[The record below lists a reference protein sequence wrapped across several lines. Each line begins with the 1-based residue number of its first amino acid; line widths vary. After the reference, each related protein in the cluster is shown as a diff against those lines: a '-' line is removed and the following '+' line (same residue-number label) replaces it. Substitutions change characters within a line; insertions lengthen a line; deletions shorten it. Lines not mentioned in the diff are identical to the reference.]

1 MASTIRVLDESLIG
15 KIAAGE
21 VVERPASVVKELVE
35 NSIDAGATK
44 IRVEI
49 KAGGK
54 QSIIVI
60 DDGSGMNREDIAL
73 CVHRHATS
81 KMASA
86 ADLFCIQTLGFRGEA
101 LASIGAVAHLAIES
115 RAQQDEAG
123 TRLVVEGGIEREIH
137 SMGRARGTT
146 IVVKN
151 LFFNTPARRKFLR
164 SVDAEARHVAQT
176 IIHLAAGYPALG
188 FELEHQD
195 RQVLNYAPESRRERA
210 AKLLGMRPPY
220 GGRTAPAAELLDL
233 AHEEEGL
240 KIEGV
245 LAGPEHCGRSKGK
258 QYLIVQGRPISSR
271 LMASAVQ
278 RCFEGLLPE
287 GHHPVFMLWI
297 DMDPKKIDVNVHPT
311 KREIRL
317 ANEGQVIAAIEN
329 SVRQTLRLPDVQSF
343 VYAAAPMRPPSQTAL
358 SSDAGGEP
366 VDSDRM
372 VGEKDVSGRVGEP
385 ASPVLQR
392 LPTTT
397 GEPGVAETHDA
408 DDQLALTFVA
418 PVSAKVA
425 VAEDAAMWQVHNQ
438 YILVEVA
445 DGLLFVDQQAAHERI
460 NYDLAMAQIDGVTGE
475 SQQLLF
481 PIQLEMGAADFEVF
495 NQVRDD
501 IAKLGFV
508 VRDFGTRTVLVEAVP
523 AELDRF
529 GEGDTF
535 YQLLNDVRDGQHS
548 GRSWRE
554 ALVLAYARKASIKK
568 GRKLN
573 AEEMAHLI
581 NELLKADS
589 PHISPADKPIMARMK
604 LSDMERLLRRF

>member
-21 VVERPASVVKELVE
+21 VVERPAAVVKELVE
-35 NSIDAGATK
+35 NSIDAGAAK

-54 QSIIVI
+54 QSIVVI

-73 CVHRHATS
+73 CVRRHATS
-81 KMASA
+81 KMASV

-123 TRLVVEGGIEREIH
+123 TRLVVEGGIEREMH
-137 SMGRARGTT
+137 SIGRARGTT
-146 IVVKN
+146 IVVKS

-188 FELEHQD
+188 FELERED
-195 RQVLNYAPESRRERA
+195 RQVLNYAPASRRERA
-210 AKLLGMRPPY
+210 AELLGI
-220 GGRTAPAAELLDL
+220 PAAELLDL

-240 KIEGV
+240 KIAGV

-271 LMASAVQ
+271 LMGTAVQ

-287 GHHPVFMLWI
+287 GRHPVFMLWI
-297 DMDPKKIDVNVHPT
+297 DMDPRKIDVNVHPT

-317 ANEGQVIAAIEN
+317 ADEGQVIAALEN
-329 SVRQTLRLPDVQSF
+329 SVRQKLRLPDTQSF
-343 VYAAAPMRPPSQTAL
+343 VYDSSAA
-358 SSDAGGEP
+358 GVEP
-366 VDSDRM
+366 VS
-372 VGEKDVSGRVGEP
+372 VRVGEP

-392 LPTTT
+392 LPVP
-397 GEPGVAETHDA
+397 EAPGSAVHA
-408 DDQLALTFVA
+408 DDQLTMALVA
-418 PVSAKVA
+418 PSAAKIA
-425 VAEDAAMWQVHNQ
+425 LAEDAAMWQVHNQ

-445 DGLLFVDQQAAHERI
+445 DGLLFVDQQAAHQRI
-460 NYDLAMAQIDGVTGE
+460 NYDRAMAQMDGVAGE

-508 VRDFGTRTVLVEAVP
+508 VRDFGARTVLVEAVP

-529 GEGDTF
+529 GEGDVF

-554 ALVLAYARKASIKK
+554 ALVLAYVRKASIKK
-568 GRKLN
+568 GQKLN
-573 AEEMAHLI
+573 PEEMAHLI
-581 NELLKADS
+581 NELLKVDS
-589 PHISPADKPIMARMK
+589 PHISPTDKPIMARMK
-604 LSDMERLLRRF
+604 LSDMERLLRKL

>member
-54 QSIIVI
+54 QSIVVT

-73 CVHRHATS
+73 CVRRHATS
-81 KMASA
+81 KMASV
-86 ADLFCIQTLGFRGEA
+86 ADLFHIQTLGFRGEA

-115 RAQQDEAG
+115 RAKEDEGG
-123 TRLVVEGGIEREIH
+123 TRLVVEGGTEREMH
-137 SMGRARGTT
+137 SMGRAHGTT
-146 IVVKN
+146 ITAKN

-164 SVDAEARHVAQT
+164 SVDVEARHVAQT

-188 FELEHQD
+188 FELAHQD
-195 RQVLNYAPESRRERA
+195 RQVLNYAPASRRERA
-210 AKLLGMRPPY
+210 AELLGI
-220 GGRTAPAAELLDL
+220 PAAELLDL
-233 AHEEEGL
+233 SHEEESL

-258 QYLIVQGRPISSR
+258 QYLIVQGRPIYSR
-271 LMASAVQ
+271 LMATAVQ

-297 DMDPKKIDVNVHPT
+297 DMDPQKIDVNVHPT

-329 SVRQTLRLPDVQSF
+329 SVRQSLRLPDVQSF
-343 VYAAAPMRPPSQTAL
+343 VYASPRFSETSSAAGVA
-358 SSDAGGEP
+358 P
-366 VDSDRM
+366 VP
-372 VGEKDVSGRVGEP
+372 VRVGEP
-385 ASPVLQR
+385 ASPVLHS
-392 LPTTT
+392 LPM
-397 GEPGVAETHDA
+397 PGSTTHDA
-408 DDQLALTFVA
+408 DDQLAMTFVA
-418 PVSAKVA
+418 PAAAKDA
-425 VAEDAAMWQVHNQ
+425 IAEDAAMWQVHNQ

-445 DGLLFVDQQAAHERI
+445 DGLLFVNQQAAHERI
-460 NYDLAMAQIDGVTGE
+460 NYDRAMAQIDGVAGE

-481 PIQLEMGAADFEVF
+481 PIQLEMGAEDFEVF

-501 IAKLGFV
+501 IAKLGFGI
-508 VRDFGTRTVLVEAVP
+508 RDFGERTVLVEAVP

-529 GEGDTF
+529 GEGEVF

-568 GRKLN
+568 GQQLN
-573 AEEMAHLI
+573 AEEMAHLLS
-581 NELLKADS
+581 ELLKTDS
-589 PHISPADKPIMARMK
+589 PHISPTDKPIMARMK
-604 LSDMERLLRRF
+604 LGDMERLLRKF

>member
-35 NSIDAGATK
+35 NSIDAGAAK

-54 QSIIVI
+54 QSIVVT
-60 DDGSGMNREDIAL
+60 DDGSGMNREDLAL
-73 CVHRHATS
+73 CVRRHATS
-81 KMASA
+81 KMASV

-115 RAQQDEAG
+115 RAKEDEAG
-123 TRLVVEGGIEREIH
+123 TRLVVEGGIEREMH
-137 SMGRARGTT
+137 SIGRARGTT

-164 SVDAEARHVAQT
+164 SVDAEARHVAQI
-176 IIHLAAGYPALG
+176 IIHLAAGYPTLG

-195 RQVLNYAPESRRERA
+195 RQVLNYAPASRRERA
-210 AKLLGMRPPY
+210 AELLGVPV
-220 GGRTAPAAELLDL
+220 AKLLDL

-271 LMASAVQ
+271 LMASVIQ

-287 GHHPVFMLWI
+287 GRHPVFMLWI

-329 SVRQTLRLPDVQSF
+329 SVRQSLRLPDVQSF
-343 VYAAAPMRPPSQTAL
+343 VYAARPDSTPHFSGDSSTA
-358 SSDAGGEP
+358 DGEP
-366 VDSDRM
+366 IPV
-372 VGEKDVSGRVGEP
+372 RVGEE

-392 LPTTT
+392 MPTS
-397 GEPGVAETHDA
+397 GEPGVAAIRDA

-418 PVSAKVA
+418 PAAAKLA

-460 NYDLAMAQIDGVTGE
+460 NYDRAMEQIDGVAGE

-481 PIQLEMGAADFEVF
+481 PIQLEMGAADFEIF

-529 GEGDTF
+529 GDGDVF

-568 GRKLN
+568 GQKLN
-573 AEEMAHLI
+573 SEEMIHLI

-589 PHISPADKPIMARMK
+589 PHISPTDKPIMARMK

>member
-1 MASTIRVLDESLIG
+1 MASTIRVLDKSLIG

-115 RAQQDEAG
+115 RAKGDEAG
-123 TRLVVEGGIEREIH
+123 TRLVVEGGIEREMH
-137 SMGRARGTT
+137 SMGRAHGTT

-195 RQVLNYAPESRRERA
+195 RQVLNYAPASRRGRA
-210 AKLLGMRPPY
+210 TELLGM
-220 GGRTAPAAELLDL
+220 RTAPAAELLDL
-233 AHEEEGL
+233 VHEEEGL

-258 QYLIVQGRPISSR
+258 QYLIVQGRPIYSR
-271 LMASAVQ
+271 LMATAVQ

-329 SVRQTLRLPDVQSF
+329 SVRQSLRLPDVQSF
-343 VYAAAPMRPPSQTAL
+343 VYAAGVDPVG
-358 SSDAGGEP
+358 SDH
-366 VDSDRM
+366 S

-392 LPTTT
+392 LSTS
-397 GEPGVAETHDA
+397 GEPEVAATHDA
-408 DDQLALTFVA
+408 DSKLALTFVA
-418 PVSAKVA
+418 PAAAKDA
-425 VAEDAAMWQVHNQ
+425 IAEDAAMWQVHNQ

-460 NYDLAMAQIDGVTGE
+460 NYDRAMAQMDGVAGE

-481 PIQLEMGAADFEVF
+481 PIQLEMGAEDFEVF

-501 IAKLGFV
+501 IAKLGFI
-508 VRDFGTRTVLVEAVP
+508 VRDFGVRTVLVEAVP
-523 AELDRF
+523 AELDGF
-529 GEGDTF
+529 GEGDVF
-535 YQLLNDVRDGQHS
+535 YQLLNDVRDSQLS

-554 ALVLAYARKASIKK
+554 AVVLAYARKASIKK
-568 GRKLN
+568 GQKLST
-573 AEEMAHLI
+573 EEMAHLI
-581 NELLKADS
+581 GELLKADS
-589 PHISPADKPIMARMK
+589 PHISPTDKPIMARMK
-604 LSDMERLLRRF
+604 LSDMERLLRKF

>member
-21 VVERPASVVKELVE
+21 VVERPAAVVKELVE
-35 NSIDAGATK
+35 NSIDAGAAK

-54 QSIIVI
+54 QSIVVI

-73 CVHRHATS
+73 CVRRHATS
-81 KMASA
+81 KMTSV

-123 TRLVVEGGIEREIH
+123 TRLVVEGGIEREMH
-137 SMGRARGTT
+137 SIGRARGTT

-188 FELEHQD
+188 FELERED
-195 RQVLNYAPESRRERA
+195 RQVLNYAPASRRERA
-210 AKLLGMRPPY
+210 AELLGI
-220 GGRTAPAAELLDL
+220 PAAELLDL

-240 KIEGV
+240 KIAGV
-245 LAGPEHCGRSKGK
+245 LAAPERCGRSKGK

-271 LMASAVQ
+271 LMGTAVQ

-287 GHHPVFMLWI
+287 GRHPVFMLWI
-297 DMDPKKIDVNVHPT
+297 DMDPRKIDVNVHPT

-317 ANEGQVIAAIEN
+317 ADEGQVIAALEN
-329 SVRQTLRLPDVQSF
+329 SVRQKLRLPDTQSF
-343 VYAAAPMRPPSQTAL
+343 VYDSSAA
-358 SSDAGGEP
+358 GVEP
-366 VDSDRM
+366 VS
-372 VGEKDVSGRVGEP
+372 VRVGEP

-392 LPTTT
+392 LPVP
-397 GEPGVAETHDA
+397 EAPGSAVHA
-408 DDQLALTFVA
+408 DDQLTMALVA
-418 PVSAKVA
+418 PSAAKIA
-425 VAEDAAMWQVHNQ
+425 LAEDAAMWQVHNQ

-445 DGLLFVDQQAAHERI
+445 DGLLFVDQQAAHQRI
-460 NYDLAMAQIDGVTGE
+460 NYDRAMAQMDGVAGE

-481 PIQLEMGAADFEVF
+481 PIQLEMGAADFEIF

-529 GEGDTF
+529 GEGDVF

-554 ALVLAYARKASIKK
+554 ALVLAYVRKASIKK
-568 GRKLN
+568 GQKLN
-573 AEEMAHLI
+573 PEEMAHLI
-581 NELLKADS
+581 NELLKVDS
-589 PHISPADKPIMARMK
+589 PHISPTDKPIMARMK
-604 LSDMERLLRRF
+604 LSDMERLLRKL

>member
-35 NSIDAGATK
+35 NSIDAGAAK

-54 QSIIVI
+54 QSIVVT

-73 CVHRHATS
+73 CVRRHATS
-81 KMASA
+81 KMASV

-115 RAQQDEAG
+115 RAKEDEAG
-123 TRLVVEGGIEREIH
+123 TRLVVEGGIEREMH
-137 SMGRARGTT
+137 SIGRARGTT

-164 SVDAEARHVAQT
+164 SVDAEARRVAQI
-176 IIHLAAGYPALG
+176 IIHLAAGYPTLG

-195 RQVLNYAPESRRERA
+195 RQVLNYAPASRRERA
-210 AKLLGMRPPY
+210 AELLGM
-220 GGRTAPAAELLDL
+220 APVAKLLDL

-278 RCFEGLLPE
+278 RCFEGLLPK
-287 GHHPVFMLWI
+287 GRHPVFMLWI
-297 DMDPKKIDVNVHPT
+297 DMDPKRIDVNVHPT

-329 SVRQTLRLPDVQSF
+329 SVRQSLRLPDVQSF
-343 VYAAAPMRPPSQTAL
+343 VYAAAPKLRPG
-358 SSDAGGEP
+358 SSTEGGEP
-366 VDSDRM
+366 IPV
-372 VGEKDVSGRVGEP
+372 RVGEP
-385 ASPVLQR
+385 ASSVLQR
-392 LPTTT
+392 MPTS
-397 GEPGVAETHDA
+397 GEPGVAATRDA

-418 PVSAKVA
+418 PAAAKVA
-425 VAEDAAMWQVHNQ
+425 ISEDAAMWQVHNQ
-438 YILVEVA
+438 YILVEIA
-445 DGLLFVDQQAAHERI
+445 NGLLFVDQQAAHERI
-460 NYDLAMAQIDGVTGE
+460 NYDRAMSQIDGVAGA

-481 PIQLEMGAADFEVF
+481 PIQLEMGAADFETF

-508 VRDFGTRTVLVEAVP
+508 VRDFGARTVLVEAVP

-529 GEGDTF
+529 GDGDVF

-568 GRKLN
+568 GQKLN
-573 AEEMAHLI
+573 SEEMIHLI

-589 PHISPADKPIMARMK
+589 PHISPTDKPIMARMK

>member
-44 IRVEI
+44 IRVET
-49 KAGGK
+49 KGGGK
-54 QSIIVI
+54 QSIVVT
-60 DDGSGMNREDIAL
+60 DDGSGMNREDITL

-81 KMASA
+81 KMASV

-101 LASIGAVAHLAIES
+101 LASIGAVSHLAIES
-115 RAQQDEAG
+115 RAKEDEVG
-123 TRLVVEGGIEREIH
+123 TRLVVEGGMEREMH
-137 SMGRARGTT
+137 SMGRAHGTT
-146 IVVKN
+146 VVVKN

-195 RQVLNYAPESRRERA
+195 RQVLNYAPASRRERA
-210 AKLLGMRPPY
+210 AELLGI
-220 GGRTAPAAELLDL
+220 RTAPTAELLDS

-258 QYLIVQGRPISSR
+258 QYLIVQGRPIYSR
-271 LMASAVQ
+271 LMATAVQ

-329 SVRQTLRLPDVQSF
+329 SVRQSLRLPDVQSF
-343 VYAAAPMRPPSQTAL
+343 VYTPRFSETSRA
-358 SSDAGGEP
+358 AGGEP
-366 VDSDRM
+366 V
-372 VGEKDVSGRVGEP
+372 GERDVSVRVGEP
-385 ASPVLQR
+385 AAPVLQR
-392 LPTTT
+392 LPTTS
-397 GEPGVAETHDA
+397 GEPGIAATHDA

-418 PVSAKVA
+418 PAAAKDA
-425 VAEDAAMWQVHNQ
+425 IAEDAAMWQVHNH

-460 NYDLAMAQIDGVTGE
+460 NYDRAMAQMDGLVGE

-481 PIQLEMGAADFEVF
+481 PIQLEMGAADFEIF
-495 NQVRDD
+495 NQVQDD

-508 VRDFGTRTVLVEAVP
+508 VRDFGARTVLVEAVP

-529 GEGDTF
+529 GEGEVF

-554 ALVLAYARKASIKK
+554 ALVLAYAHKASIKK
-568 GRKLN
+568 GQKLN
-573 AEEMAHLI
+573 LEEMVHLI

-589 PHISPADKPIMARMK
+589 PHISPTDKPIMARMK
-604 LSDMERLLRRF
+604 LSDMERLLRKF

>member
-35 NSIDAGATK
+35 NSIDAGASL

-54 QSIIVI
+54 QSIVVT
-60 DDGSGMNREDIAL
+60 DDGEGMNREDIAL
-73 CVHRHATS
+73 CVRRHTTS

-115 RAQQDEAG
+115 RTKEDEAG
-123 TRLVVEGGIEREIH
+123 TRFLVEGGIEREMH
-137 SMGRARGTT
+137 SMGRAHGTT

-195 RQVLNYAPESRRERA
+195 RQVLNYAPASRRERA
-210 AKLLGMRPPY
+210 AELLGL
-220 GGRTAPAAELLDL
+220 RTAPASELLDI

-271 LMASAVQ
+271 LMATAVQ

-317 ANEGQVIAAIEN
+317 ANEGQVIAAIET
-329 SVRQTLRLPDVQSF
+329 SVRQSLRLPDVQSF
-343 VYAAAPMRPPSQTAL
+343 VYASPRFSGPSRA
-358 SSDAGGEP
+358 AGGEP
-366 VDSDRM
+366 
-372 VGEKDVSGRVGEP
+372 VGEKDVSVRVGEK

-392 LPTTT
+392 LPTS
-397 GEPGVAETHDA
+397 GEPEVAATHDA
-408 DDQLALTFVA
+408 DSKLALTFVA
-418 PVSAKVA
+418 PAAAKDA
-425 VAEDAAMWQVHNQ
+425 IAEDAAMWQVHNQ
-438 YILVEVA
+438 YILVEVV

-460 NYDLAMAQIDGVTGE
+460 NYDRAMAQMAGMAGE

-481 PIQLEMGAADFEVF
+481 PIQLEMGAEDFEIF

-508 VRDFGTRTVLVEAVP
+508 VRDFGVRTVLVEAVP
-523 AELDRF
+523 AELDGF
-529 GEGDTF
+529 GEGEVF
-535 YQLLNDVRDGQHS
+535 YQLLNDVRDSQLS

-554 ALVLAYARKASIKK
+554 AVVLAYARKASIKK
-568 GRKLN
+568 GQKLN
-573 AEEMAHLI
+573 LEEMAHLI

-589 PHISPADKPIMARMK
+589 PHISPTDKPIMARMK
-604 LSDMERLLRRF
+604 LSDMERLLRKF

>member
-35 NSIDAGATK
+35 NSIDAGAVK

-54 QSIIVI
+54 QSIVVT

-73 CVHRHATS
+73 CVRRHATS
-81 KMASA
+81 KMASV

-115 RAQQDEAG
+115 RAKEDEAG
-123 TRLVVEGGIEREIH
+123 TRLVVEGGIEREMH
-137 SMGRARGTT
+137 SIGRARGTT

-164 SVDAEARHVAQT
+164 SVDAEARHVAQI
-176 IIHLAAGYPALG
+176 IIHLAAGYPTLG

-195 RQVLNYAPESRRERA
+195 RRVLNYAPASRRARA
-210 AKLLGMRPPY
+210 AELLGIPV
-220 GGRTAPAAELLDL
+220 AKLLDL

-271 LMASAVQ
+271 LMASAIQ

-287 GHHPVFMLWI
+287 GRHPVFMLWI

-329 SVRQTLRLPDVQSF
+329 SVRQSLRLPDVQSF
-343 VYAAAPMRPPSQTAL
+343 VYAARPDSTPRFSGD
-358 SSDAGGEP
+358 SSTAGGEP
-366 VDSDRM
+366 IPV
-372 VGEKDVSGRVGEP
+372 RVGEE
-385 ASPVLQR
+385 ASPVLPVLQR
-392 LPTTT
+392 MPTS
-397 GEPGVAETHDA
+397 GEPRVAATRDA

-418 PVSAKVA
+418 PAAAKLV

-460 NYDLAMAQIDGVTGE
+460 NYDRAMAQIDGVAGE

-481 PIQLEMGAADFEVF
+481 PIQLEMGAADFETF
-495 NQVRDD
+495 NQVRGD

-508 VRDFGTRTVLVEAVP
+508 VRDFGARTVLVEAVP

-529 GEGDTF
+529 GDGDVF
-535 YQLLNDVRDGQHS
+535 YQLLNDVCDGQNS

-568 GRKLN
+568 GQKLN
-573 AEEMAHLI
+573 SEEMIHLI

-589 PHISPADKPIMARMK
+589 PHISPTDKPIMARMK
-604 LSDMERLLRRF
+604 LSDMERLLRRL

>member
-1 MASTIRVLDESLIG
+1 MTSTIRVLDESLIG

-35 NSIDAGATK
+35 NSIDAGAAK

-54 QSIIVI
+54 QSIVVT

-73 CVHRHATS
+73 CARRHATS
-81 KMASA
+81 KMASV
-86 ADLFCIQTLGFRGEA
+86 ADLFHIQTLGFRGEA
-101 LASIGAVAHLAIES
+101 LASIGAVAYLAIES
-115 RAQQDEAG
+115 RAQQDEVG
-123 TRLVVEGGIEREIH
+123 TRLVVEGGIEREMH

-164 SVDAEARHVAQT
+164 PVDTEARHVAQT
-176 IIHLAAGYPALG
+176 IIHLAASYPALS

-195 RQVLNYAPESRRERA
+195 RKVLSYAPASRRERA
-210 AKLLGMRPPY
+210 AELLGIPV
-220 GGRTAPAAELLDL
+220 TELLDF

-245 LAGPEHCGRSKGK
+245 LAGSEHCGRSKGK
-258 QYLIVQGRPISSR
+258 QYLIVQGRPIYSR

-278 RCFEGLLPE
+278 RCFGGLLPE

-317 ANEGQVIAAIEN
+317 ANEGQVVAAIEN
-329 SVRQTLRLPDVQSF
+329 SVRQKLRLPDTQSF
-343 VYAAAPMRPPSQTAL
+343 VYDSSAASVAPV
-358 SSDAGGEP
+358 P
-366 VDSDRM
+366 V
-372 VGEKDVSGRVGEP
+372 RVGEP
-385 ASPVLQR
+385 TSPALHS
-392 LPTTT
+392 LPTPS
-397 GEPGVAETHDA
+397 EPEVTATHDA

-418 PVSAKVA
+418 SAEAKVA
-425 VAEDAAMWQVHNQ
+425 LAEDAAMWQVHNQ

-460 NYDLAMAQIDGVTGE
+460 NYDRAMAQMAGVAGASPHLGE
-475 SQQLLF
+475 TSQQLLF
-481 PIQLEMGAADFEVF
+481 PIQLEMGAADFAIF
-495 NQVRDD
+495 NQVRAD
-501 IAKLGFV
+501 IAKLGFA
-508 VRDFGTRTVLVEAVP
+508 VRDFGVRTVLVEAVP

-529 GEGDTF
+529 GEGDVF

-554 ALVLAYARKASIKK
+554 ALVLAYVRKASIKK
-568 GRKLN
+568 GQKLN
-573 AEEMAHLI
+573 AEEMEHLI
-581 NELLKADS
+581 NELLKVDS
-589 PHISPADKPIMARMK
+589 PHISPTDKPIMARMK
-604 LSDMERLLRRF
+604 LSDMERLLRKF

>member
-54 QSIIVI
+54 QSIVVT
-60 DDGSGMNREDIAL
+60 DDGSGMSREDIAL
-73 CVHRHATS
+73 CTRRHATS
-81 KMASA
+81 KMASV
-86 ADLFCIQTLGFRGEA
+86 ADLFRIQTLGFRGEA
-101 LASIGAVAHLAIES
+101 LASIGAVAHLVIES
-115 RAQQDEAG
+115 RAQEDEVG
-123 TRLVVEGGIEREIH
+123 TRLVVEGGIEREMH
-137 SMGRARGTT
+137 SIGRARGTT

-164 SVDAEARHVAQT
+164 SVDVEARHVAQT

-188 FELEHQD
+188 FELEHQE
-195 RQVLNYAPESRRERA
+195 RQVLNYASATRRERA
-210 AKLLGMRPPY
+210 AELLGLRPPY

-233 AHEEEGL
+233 AYEEEGL

-271 LMASAVQ
+271 LMATAVQ

-297 DMDPKKIDVNVHPT
+297 DMDPRKIDVNVHPT

-317 ANEGQVIAAIEN
+317 ANEGQVVAAIEN
-329 SVRQTLRLPDVQSF
+329 NVRQTLRLPDVQSF
-343 VYAAAPMRPPSQTAL
+343 VYASPRFSGIGSAA
-358 SSDAGGEP
+358 GVEP
-366 VDSDRM
+366 V
-372 VGEKDVSGRVGEP
+372 GERDVSVRVGEP
-385 ASPVLQR
+385 AAPVLQR
-392 LPTTT
+392 LPIS
-397 GEPGVAETHDA
+397 GEPQVATTHDA

-418 PVSAKVA
+418 PAEAKVA
-425 VAEDAAMWQVHNQ
+425 IAGDAAMWQVHNQ

-460 NYDLAMAQIDGVTGE
+460 NYDRAMAQMDGVNGE

-481 PIQLEMGAADFEVF
+481 PIQLEMGAADFAIF

-501 IAKLGFV
+501 IAKLGFG
-508 VRDFGTRTVLVEAVP
+508 VRDFGSRTVLVEAVP
-523 AELDRF
+523 TELDRF
-529 GEGDTF
+529 GEGEVF

-554 ALVLAYARKASIKK
+554 ALVLAYTRKASIGK
-568 GRKLN
+568 GQKLN

-581 NELLKADS
+581 SELLKVDS
-589 PHISPADKPIMARMK
+589 QHISPTDKPIMARMK
-604 LSDMERLLRRF
+604 LSDMERLLRKL

>member
-21 VVERPASVVKELVE
+21 VVERPAAVVKELVE
-35 NSIDAGATK
+35 NSIDAGAAK

-54 QSIIVI
+54 QSIVVI

-73 CVHRHATS
+73 CVRRHATS
-81 KMASA
+81 KMASV

-123 TRLVVEGGIEREIH
+123 TRLVVEGGIEREMH
-137 SMGRARGTT
+137 SIGRARGTT
-146 IVVKN
+146 IVVKS

-188 FELEHQD
+188 FELERED
-195 RQVLNYAPESRRERA
+195 RQVLNYAPASRRERA
-210 AKLLGMRPPY
+210 AELLGI
-220 GGRTAPAAELLDL
+220 PAAELLDL

-240 KIEGV
+240 KIAGV

-271 LMASAVQ
+271 LMGTAVQ

-287 GHHPVFMLWI
+287 GRHPVFMLWI
-297 DMDPKKIDVNVHPT
+297 DMDPRKIDVNVHPT

-317 ANEGQVIAAIEN
+317 ADEGQVIAALEN
-329 SVRQTLRLPDVQSF
+329 SVRQKLRLPDTQSF
-343 VYAAAPMRPPSQTAL
+343 VYDSSAA
-358 SSDAGGEP
+358 GVEP
-366 VDSDRM
+366 VS
-372 VGEKDVSGRVGEP
+372 VRVGEP

-392 LPTTT
+392 LPVP
-397 GEPGVAETHDA
+397 EAPGSAVHA
-408 DDQLALTFVA
+408 DDQLTMAMVA
-418 PVSAKVA
+418 PSAAKIALV
-425 VAEDAAMWQVHNQ
+425 EDAAMWQVHNQ

-445 DGLLFVDQQAAHERI
+445 DGLLFVDQQAAHQRI
-460 NYDLAMAQIDGVTGE
+460 NYDRAMAQMDGVAGE

-508 VRDFGTRTVLVEAVP
+508 VRDFGARTVLVEAVP

-529 GEGDTF
+529 GEGDVF

-554 ALVLAYARKASIKK
+554 ALVLAYVRKASIKK
-568 GRKLN
+568 GQKLN
-573 AEEMAHLI
+573 PEEMAHLI
-581 NELLKADS
+581 NELLKVDS
-589 PHISPADKPIMARMK
+589 PHISPTDKPIMARMK
-604 LSDMERLLRRF
+604 LSDMERLLRKL

>member
-35 NSIDAGATK
+35 NSIDAGAAK

-54 QSIIVI
+54 QSIVVT

-73 CVHRHATS
+73 CVRRHATS
-81 KMASA
+81 KMASV

-115 RAQQDEAG
+115 RAKEDEAG
-123 TRLVVEGGIEREIH
+123 TRLVVEGGIEREMH
-137 SMGRARGTT
+137 SIGRARGTT

-164 SVDAEARHVAQT
+164 SVDAEARHVTQI
-176 IIHLAAGYPALG
+176 IIHLAAGYPTLG

-195 RQVLNYAPESRRERA
+195 RQVLNYAPASRRERA
-210 AKLLGMRPPY
+210 AELLGIPV
-220 GGRTAPAAELLDL
+220 AKLLDL

-271 LMASAVQ
+271 LMASAIQ

-287 GHHPVFMLWI
+287 GRHPVFMLWI

-329 SVRQTLRLPDVQSF
+329 SVRQSLRLPDVQSF
-343 VYAAAPMRPPSQTAL
+343 VYAARPDSTPRFSGD
-358 SSDAGGEP
+358 SSTAGGEP
-366 VDSDRM
+366 IPVR
-372 VGEKDVSGRVGEP
+372 VGEK

-392 LPTTT
+392 MPTS
-397 GEPGVAETHDA
+397 GESGVAATGDA

-418 PVSAKVA
+418 PAAAKLA

-460 NYDLAMAQIDGVTGE
+460 NYDRAMAQIDGVAGE

-481 PIQLEMGAADFEVF
+481 PIQLEMGAADFETF

-508 VRDFGTRTVLVEAVP
+508 VRDFGARTVLVETVP

-529 GEGDTF
+529 GDGDVF
-535 YQLLNDVRDGQHS
+535 YQLLNDVRDGQNS

-568 GRKLN
+568 GQKLN
-573 AEEMAHLI
+573 SEEMIHLI

-589 PHISPADKPIMARMK
+589 PHISPTDKPIMARMK

>member
-54 QSIIVI
+54 QSIVVT
-60 DDGSGMNREDIAL
+60 DDGSGMNRDDIAL
-73 CVHRHATS
+73 CVRRHATS
-81 KMASA
+81 KMASV
-86 ADLFCIQTLGFRGEA
+86 ADLFHIQTLGFRGEA

-115 RAQQDEAG
+115 RTKEDEGG
-123 TRLVVEGGIEREIH
+123 TRLVVEGGIEREMH
-137 SMGRARGTT
+137 SMGRAHGTT

-164 SVDAEARHVAQT
+164 SVDVEARRVAQT

-188 FELEHQD
+188 FELAHQD
-195 RQVLNYAPESRRERA
+195 RQVLNYAPAARRERA
-210 AKLLGMRPPY
+210 AELLGI
-220 GGRTAPAAELLDL
+220 PAAELLDL
-233 AHEEEGL
+233 AHEEESL

-271 LMASAVQ
+271 LMVSAVQ

-297 DMDPKKIDVNVHPT
+297 DMDPQKIDVNVHPT

-317 ANEGQVIAAIEN
+317 ANEGQVIAAIET
-329 SVRQTLRLPDVQSF
+329 SVRQKLRLPDTQSF
-343 VYAAAPMRPPSQTAL
+343 VYDSSAAGVT
-358 SSDAGGEP
+358 P
-366 VDSDRM
+366 VP
-372 VGEKDVSGRVGEP
+372 VRVGEP
-385 ASPVLQR
+385 ASPVLHS
-392 LPTTT
+392 LPM
-397 GEPGVAETHDA
+397 PGSTTHDA
-408 DDQLALTFVA
+408 DDQLAMTFVA
-418 PVSAKVA
+418 PAAAKDA
-425 VAEDAAMWQVHNQ
+425 IAEDAAMWQVHNQ

-460 NYDLAMAQIDGVTGE
+460 NYDRAMAQIDGVAGE

-481 PIQLEMGAADFEVF
+481 PIQLEMGAEDFEVF
-495 NQVRDD
+495 NQVRAD
-501 IAKLGFV
+501 IAKLGFGI
-508 VRDFGTRTVLVEAVP
+508 RDFGERTVLVEAVP

-529 GEGDTF
+529 GEGEVF

-568 GRKLN
+568 GQKLN
-573 AEEMAHLI
+573 AEEMAHLLS
-581 NELLKADS
+581 ELLKADS
-589 PHISPADKPIMARMK
+589 PHISPTDKPIMARMK
-604 LSDMERLLRRF
+604 LGDMERLLRKF

>member
-1 MASTIRVLDESLIG
+1 MASSIRVLDESLIG

-44 IRVEI
+44 IRVEV

-54 QSIIVI
+54 QLIVVT

-73 CVHRHATS
+73 CVRRHATS

-115 RAQQDEAG
+115 RTEQDEVG
-123 TRLVVEGGIEREIH
+123 TRLVVEGGIEREMH
-137 SMGRARGTT
+137 SMGRAHGTT

-164 SVDAEARHVAQT
+164 SVNAEARHVAQT

-188 FELEHQD
+188 FELAHQD
-195 RQVLNYAPESRRERA
+195 RQVLNYAPAARRERA
-210 AKLLGMRPPY
+210 AELLGI
-220 GGRTAPAAELLDL
+220 PATELLTL
-233 AHEEEGL
+233 AHEEDGL

-245 LAGPEHCGRSKGK
+245 LAGPEHCGPSKGK
-258 QYLIVQGRPISSR
+258 QYLIVQGRPIFSR
-271 LMASAVQ
+271 LMAGAIQ
-278 RCFEGLLPE
+278 RCFAGLLPE

-297 DMDPKKIDVNVHPT
+297 DMDSKKIDVNVHPT

-317 ANEGQVIAAIEN
+317 ANEGQVVEAIEN
-329 SVRQTLRLPDVQSF
+329 SVRHSLRLPEVQSF
-343 VYAAAPMRPPSQTAL
+343 VYAPPR
-358 SSDAGGEP
+358 SSDGEGEP
-366 VDSDRM
+366 VAVR
-372 VGEKDVSGRVGEP
+372 VGEGEP
-385 ASPVLQR
+385 ASPALHS
-392 LPTTT
+392 LPT
-397 GEPGVAETHDA
+397 PGDA
-408 DDQLALTFVA
+408 DDQLAMTFVA
-418 PVSAKVA
+418 PSEAKVA
-425 VAEDAAMWQVHNQ
+425 VAEGAAMWQVHNQ

-460 NYDLAMAQIDGVTGE
+460 NYDRAMAQIDGATGE

-495 NQVRDD
+495 NQVRAD

-508 VRDFGTRTVLVEAVP
+508 VRDFGERTVLVEAIP
-523 AELDRF
+523 AELDRW
-529 GEGDTF
+529 GEGDAF
-535 YQLLNDVRDGQHS
+535 YQLLNDVREGQHS
-548 GRSWRE
+548 GHAWRE
-554 ALVLAYARKASIKK
+554 ALVLAYARKASIEK
-568 GRKLN
+568 GQRLS
-573 AEEMAHLI
+573 AEEQAHLI
-581 NELLKADS
+581 GALLKVERPHVS
-589 PHISPADKPIMARMK
+589 PTDKPIMARMK
-604 LSDMERLLRRF
+604 LSDMERLLRKF

>member
-54 QSIIVI
+54 QLIVVT

-73 CVHRHATS
+73 CVRRHATS

-115 RAQQDEAG
+115 RTQQDEVG
-123 TRLVVEGGIEREIH
+123 TRFVVEGGIEREMH

-146 IVVKN
+146 MVVKN

-164 SVDAEARHVAQT
+164 SVNAEARHVAQT

-188 FELEHQD
+188 FELAHQD
-195 RQVLNYAPESRRERA
+195 RQVLNYAPASRRERA
-210 AKLLGMRPPY
+210 AELLGI
-220 GGRTAPAAELLDL
+220 PATELLEL
-233 AHEEEGL
+233 AHEEDGL

-245 LAGPEHCGRSKGK
+245 LAGPEHCGPSKGN
-258 QYLIVQGRPISSR
+258 QYLIVQGRPIFSR
-271 LMASAVQ
+271 LMAGAIQ
-278 RCFEGLLPE
+278 RCFAGLLPE

-317 ANEGQVIAAIEN
+317 ANEGQVVEAIEN
-329 SVRQTLRLPDVQSF
+329 SVRHGLRLPEVQSF
-343 VYAAAPMRPPSQTAL
+343 VYAPPR
-358 SSDAGGEP
+358 SSDGEGEP
-366 VDSDRM
+366 VAVR
-372 VGEKDVSGRVGEP
+372 VGEGEP
-385 ASPVLQR
+385 ASPALHS
-392 LPTTT
+392 LPT
-397 GEPGVAETHDA
+397 PGDA
-408 DDQLALTFVA
+408 DDQLAMTFVA
-418 PVSAKVA
+418 PGEAKVA
-425 VAEDAAMWQVHNQ
+425 VAEGAAIWQVHNQ
-438 YILVEVA
+438 YILVEVT
-445 DGLLFVDQQAAHERI
+445 DGLLFVDQQAAHERV
-460 NYDLAMAQIDGVTGE
+460 NYDRAMAQIDGATGE

-495 NQVRDD
+495 NQVRAD

-508 VRDFGTRTVLVEAVP
+508 VRDFGERTVLVEAIP
-523 AELDRF
+523 AELDRW
-529 GEGDTF
+529 GEGDAF
-535 YQLLNDVRDGQHS
+535 YQLLNDVREGQHS
-548 GRSWRE
+548 GHAWRE
-554 ALVLAYARKASIKK
+554 ALVLAYARKASIEK
-568 GRKLN
+568 GQRLN
-573 AEEMAHLI
+573 AEEQAHLI
-581 NELLKADS
+581 DALLKVERPHVS
-589 PHISPADKPIMARMK
+589 PTDKPIMARMK
-604 LSDMERLLRRF
+604 LSDMERLLRKF

>member
-35 NSIDAGATK
+35 NSIDAGAAK

-54 QSIIVI
+54 QSIVVT
-60 DDGSGMNREDIAL
+60 DDGSGMNREDLAL
-73 CVHRHATS
+73 CVRRHATS
-81 KMASA
+81 KMASV

-115 RAQQDEAG
+115 RAKEDEAG
-123 TRLVVEGGIEREIH
+123 TRLVVEGGIEREMH
-137 SMGRARGTT
+137 SIGRARGTT

-164 SVDAEARHVAQT
+164 SVDAEARHVAQI
-176 IIHLAAGYPALG
+176 IIHLAAGYPTLG

-195 RQVLNYAPESRRERA
+195 RQVLNYAPASRRERA
-210 AKLLGMRPPY
+210 AELLGVPV
-220 GGRTAPAAELLDL
+220 AKLLDL

-271 LMASAVQ
+271 LMASVIQ

-287 GHHPVFMLWI
+287 GRHPVFMLWI

-329 SVRQTLRLPDVQSF
+329 SVRQSLRLPDVQSF
-343 VYAAAPMRPPSQTAL
+343 VYAARPDSTPHFSGDSSTA
-358 SSDAGGEP
+358 DGEP
-366 VDSDRM
+366 IPV
-372 VGEKDVSGRVGEP
+372 RVGEE

-392 LPTTT
+392 MPTS
-397 GEPGVAETHDA
+397 GEPGVAATRDA

-418 PVSAKVA
+418 PAAAKLA

-460 NYDLAMAQIDGVTGE
+460 NYDRAMEQIDGVAGE

-481 PIQLEMGAADFEVF
+481 PIQLEMGAADFEIF

-529 GEGDTF
+529 SDGDVF

-568 GRKLN
+568 GQKLN
-573 AEEMAHLI
+573 SEEMIHLI

-589 PHISPADKPIMARMK
+589 PHISPMDKPIMARMK

>member
-35 NSIDAGATK
+35 NSIDARATK

-54 QSIIVI
+54 QSIVVT

-73 CVHRHATS
+73 CVRRHATS
-81 KMASA
+81 KMASV
-86 ADLFCIQTLGFRGEA
+86 ADLFRIQTLGFRGEA
-101 LASIGAVAHLAIES
+101 LASIGAVAHLVIES
-115 RAQQDEAG
+115 RTQEDEVG
-123 TRLVVEGGIEREIH
+123 TRLVVEGGIEQEMH
-137 SMGRARGTT
+137 GMGRAHGTT

-164 SVDAEARHVAQT
+164 SVDVEARHVAQT

-188 FELEHQD
+188 FELERED
-195 RQVLNYAPESRRERA
+195 RQVLNYAPASRRERA
-210 AKLLGMRPPY
+210 AELLGVQ
-220 GGRTAPAAELLDL
+220 TAPVAELLDL
-233 AHEEEGL
+233 AYEEEGL

-271 LMASAVQ
+271 LMATAVQ

-287 GHHPVFMLWI
+287 GHYPVFMLWI

-317 ANEGQVIAAIEN
+317 ANEGQVIAAIES
-329 SVRQTLRLPDVQSF
+329 SVRKSLRLPDVQSF
-343 VYAAAPMRPPSQTAL
+343 VYAAAPMLRPDSET
-358 SSDAGGEP
+358 SSAVG
-366 VDSDRM
+366 VDP
-372 VGEKDVSGRVGEP
+372 VGEKDVSMRVGEP

-392 LPTTT
+392 LSTA
-397 GEPGVAETHDA
+397 GESGVGA

-418 PVSAKVA
+418 PAAAKVA
-425 VAEDAAMWQVHNQ
+425 IAEDAAMWQVHNQ
-438 YILVEVA
+438 YILVEIA
-445 DGLLFVDQQAAHERI
+445 NGLLFVDQQAAHERI
-460 NYDLAMAQIDGVTGE
+460 NYDQAMSQIDGVAGA

-508 VRDFGTRTVLVEAVP
+508 VRDFGARTVLVEAVP
-523 AELDRF
+523 TELDRF
-529 GEGDTF
+529 GEGDVF

-548 GRSWRE
+548 GQSWRE
-554 ALVLAYARKASIKK
+554 ALVLAYARKASIKT
-568 GRKLN
+568 GQKLN
-573 AEEMAHLI
+573 AEEIAHLI
-581 NELLKADS
+581 GELIKVDS
-589 PHISPADKPIMARMK
+589 PHISPRGKPIMARMR
-604 LSDMERLLRRF
+604 LSDMERLLQKL

>member
-54 QSIIVI
+54 QSIVVI

-73 CVHRHATS
+73 CARRHATS

-86 ADLFCIQTLGFRGEA
+86 ADLFRIQTLGFRGEA

-115 RAQQDEAG
+115 RAQEDEVG
-123 TRLVVEGGIEREIH
+123 TRFVVEGGIEREMH
-137 SMGRARGTT
+137 SIGRAQGTT
-146 IVVKN
+146 ILVKN

-164 SVDAEARHVAQT
+164 SVDVEARHVAQT
-176 IIHLAAGYPALG
+176 IIHLATGYPALG
-188 FELEHQD
+188 FELERED
-195 RQVLNYAPESRRERA
+195 RQVLNYAPSSRRERA
-210 AKLLGMRPPY
+210 AELLGIPV
-220 GGRTAPAAELLDL
+220 AELLDL
-233 AHEEEGL
+233 AYVEEGFKL
-240 KIEGV
+240 EGV
-245 LAGPEHCGRSKGK
+245 LVGPERCSRSKGK

-271 LMASAVQ
+271 LIANAVQ

-297 DMDPKKIDVNVHPT
+297 DMDPRKIDVNVHPT

-317 ANEGQVIAAIEN
+317 ANEGQVVAAIEN
-329 SVRQTLRLPDVQSF
+329 SVRHSLRLPGTQAF
-343 VYAAAPMRPPSQTAL
+343 VYATSPILPSDESKVTAIP
-358 SSDAGGEP
+358 AH
-366 VDSDRM
+366 
-372 VGEKDVSGRVGEP
+372 VGEP
-385 ASPVLQR
+385 TSPTLQK
-392 LPTTT
+392 LPVPGSTTR
-397 GEPGVAETHDA
+397 DA
-408 DDQLALTFVA
+408 DDQLAVTFVA
-418 PVSAKVA
+418 PSTAKIA
-425 VAEDAAMWQVHNQ
+425 VDEDAAIWQVHNQ

-460 NYDLAMAQIDGVTGE
+460 NYDRTIAQMDGVVGI

-481 PIQLEMGAADFEVF
+481 PIQLEIGAADFEVF
-495 NQVRDD
+495 KQIQDD

-529 GEGDTF
+529 GEGDVF

-554 ALVLAYARKASIKK
+554 ALVLAYVRKASIKK
-568 GRKLN
+568 GQKLS
-573 AEEMAHLI
+573 AEEIAHLI
-581 NELLKADS
+581 SELLKVDS
-589 PHISPADKPIMARMK
+589 PHISPTDKPIMARMK
-604 LSDMERLLRRF
+604 LSDMERLLRKF

>member
-35 NSIDAGATK
+35 NSIDAGAAK

-54 QSIIVI
+54 QSIVVT

-73 CVHRHATS
+73 CVRRHATS
-81 KMASA
+81 KMTSV

-115 RAQQDEAG
+115 RAKEDEAG
-123 TRLVVEGGIEREIH
+123 TRLVVEGGIEREMH
-137 SMGRARGTT
+137 SIGRARGTT

-164 SVDAEARHVAQT
+164 SVDAEARHVAQI
-176 IIHLAAGYPALG
+176 IIHLAAGYPTLG

-195 RQVLNYAPESRRERA
+195 RQVLNYAPASRRERA
-210 AKLLGMRPPY
+210 AELLGVPV
-220 GGRTAPAAELLDL
+220 AKLLDL

-271 LMASAVQ
+271 LMASAIQ

-287 GHHPVFMLWI
+287 GRHPVFMLWI

-329 SVRQTLRLPDVQSF
+329 SVRQSLRLPDVQSF
-343 VYAAAPMRPPSQTAL
+343 VYAARPDSTPHFSGD
-358 SSDAGGEP
+358 SSTAGGEP
-366 VDSDRM
+366 IPV
-372 VGEKDVSGRVGEP
+372 RVGEE

-392 LPTTT
+392 MPMS
-397 GEPGVAETHDA
+397 GEPGVAATRDA

-418 PVSAKVA
+418 PAAAKLA

-460 NYDLAMAQIDGVTGE
+460 NYDRAMEQIDGVAGE

-481 PIQLEMGAADFEVF
+481 PIQLEMGAADFETF

-508 VRDFGTRTVLVEAVP
+508 VRDFGARTVLVEAVP

-529 GEGDTF
+529 GDGDVF

-568 GRKLN
+568 GQKLN
-573 AEEMAHLI
+573 SEEMIHLI

-589 PHISPADKPIMARMK
+589 PHISPTDKPIMARMK

>member
-35 NSIDAGATK
+35 NSIDAGAAK

-54 QSIIVI
+54 QSIVVT
-60 DDGSGMNREDIAL
+60 DDGSGMNREDLAL
-73 CVHRHATS
+73 CVRRHATS
-81 KMASA
+81 KMASV

-115 RAQQDEAG
+115 RAKEDEAG
-123 TRLVVEGGIEREIH
+123 TRLVVEGGIEREMH
-137 SMGRARGTT
+137 SIGRARGTT

-164 SVDAEARHVAQT
+164 SVDAEARHVAQI
-176 IIHLAAGYPALG
+176 IIHLAAGYPTLG

-195 RQVLNYAPESRRERA
+195 RQVLNYAPASRRERA
-210 AKLLGMRPPY
+210 AELLGVPV
-220 GGRTAPAAELLDL
+220 AKLLDL

-271 LMASAVQ
+271 LMASVIQ

-287 GHHPVFMLWI
+287 GRHPVFMLWI

-329 SVRQTLRLPDVQSF
+329 SVRQSLRLPDVQSF
-343 VYAAAPMRPPSQTAL
+343 VYAARPDSTPHFSGDSSTA
-358 SSDAGGEP
+358 DGEP
-366 VDSDRM
+366 IPV
-372 VGEKDVSGRVGEP
+372 RVGEE

-392 LPTTT
+392 MPTS
-397 GEPGVAETHDA
+397 GEPGVAATRDA

-418 PVSAKVA
+418 PAAAKLA

-460 NYDLAMAQIDGVTGE
+460 NYDRAMEQIDGVAGE

-481 PIQLEMGAADFEVF
+481 PIQLEMGAADFEIF

-529 GEGDTF
+529 GDGDVF

-568 GRKLN
+568 GQKLN
-573 AEEMAHLI
+573 SEEMIHLI

-589 PHISPADKPIMARMK
+589 PHISPMDKPIMARMK

>member
-35 NSIDAGATK
+35 NSIDAGAFK

-54 QSIIVI
+54 QSIVVT

-73 CVHRHATS
+73 CVRRHATS
-81 KMASA
+81 KMASV

-115 RAQQDEAG
+115 RTKEDEAG
-123 TRLVVEGGIEREIH
+123 TRLVVEGGTEREMH
-137 SMGRARGTT
+137 SIGRARGTT

-176 IIHLAAGYPALG
+176 IIHLAAGYPTLG

-195 RQVLNYAPESRRERA
+195 RQVLNYAPASRRERA
-210 AKLLGMRPPY
+210 AELLGM
-220 GGRTAPAAELLDL
+220 PAVKLLNL

-271 LMASAVQ
+271 LMASAIQ

-287 GHHPVFMLWI
+287 GRHPIFMLWI

-329 SVRQTLRLPDVQSF
+329 SVRQSLRLPDVQSF
-343 VYAAAPMRPPSQTAL
+343 VYAADPMLRSD
-358 SSDAGGEP
+358 SSAAGGESIP
-366 VDSDRM
+366 V
-372 VGEKDVSGRVGEP
+372 RVGEES
-385 ASPVLQR
+385 SPILQR
-392 LPTTT
+392 MLTS
-397 GEPGVAETHDA
+397 GESKIAATRDA

-418 PVSAKVA
+418 PAAVKVA

-460 NYDLAMAQIDGVTGE
+460 NYDRAMAQINGVAGE

-481 PIQLEMGAADFEVF
+481 PIQLEMGAADFELF

-508 VRDFGTRTVLVEAVP
+508 VRDFGAQTVLVEAVP
-523 AELDRF
+523 GELDRF
-529 GEGDTF
+529 GEGDVF
-535 YQLLNDVRDGQHS
+535 YQLLNDVHDGQHS

-568 GRKLN
+568 GQKLN
-573 AEEMAHLI
+573 SEEMIHLI
-581 NELLKADS
+581 NELLKVDS
-589 PHISPADKPIMARMK
+589 PHISPTDKPIMARMK
-604 LSDMERLLRRF
+604 LSDMERLLRKF

>member
-1 MASTIRVLDESLIG
+1 MASTIRVLDENLIG

-21 VVERPASVVKELVE
+21 VVERPAAVVKELVE
-35 NSIDAGATK
+35 NSIDAGAAK

-54 QSIIVI
+54 QSIVVI

-73 CVHRHATS
+73 CVRRHATS
-81 KMASA
+81 KMASV

-123 TRLVVEGGIEREIH
+123 TRLVVEGGIEREMH
-137 SMGRARGTT
+137 SIGRARGTT
-146 IVVKN
+146 IVVKS

-188 FELEHQD
+188 FELERED
-195 RQVLNYAPESRRERA
+195 RQVLNYTPASRRERA
-210 AKLLGMRPPY
+210 AELLGI
-220 GGRTAPAAELLDL
+220 PAAELLDL

-240 KIEGV
+240 KIAGV
-245 LAGPEHCGRSKGK
+245 LAAPEHCGRSKGK

-271 LMASAVQ
+271 LMGTAVQ

-287 GHHPVFMLWI
+287 GRHPVFMLWI

-317 ANEGQVIAAIEN
+317 ADEGQVIAALEN
-329 SVRQTLRLPDVQSF
+329 SVRQKLRLPDTQSF
-343 VYAAAPMRPPSQTAL
+343 VYDSSAA
-358 SSDAGGEP
+358 GVEP
-366 VDSDRM
+366 VS
-372 VGEKDVSGRVGEP
+372 VRVGEP

-392 LPTTT
+392 LPVLDA
-397 GEPGVAETHDA
+397 PGSVVHA
-408 DDQLALTFVA
+408 DDQLTMALVA
-418 PVSAKVA
+418 PSAAKIA
-425 VAEDAAMWQVHNQ
+425 LAEDAAMWQVHNQ

-445 DGLLFVDQQAAHERI
+445 DGLLFVDQQAAHQRI
-460 NYDLAMAQIDGVTGE
+460 NYDHAMAQMDGVAGE

-508 VRDFGTRTVLVEAVP
+508 VRDFGARTVLVEAVP

-529 GEGDTF
+529 GEGDVF

-554 ALVLAYARKASIKK
+554 ALVLAYVRKASIKK
-568 GRKLN
+568 GQKLN
-573 AEEMAHLI
+573 PEEMAHLI
-581 NELLKADS
+581 NELLKVDS
-589 PHISPADKPIMARMK
+589 PHISPTDKPIMARMK
-604 LSDMERLLRRF
+604 LSDMERLLRKL

>member
-35 NSIDAGATK
+35 NSIDAGAAK

-54 QSIIVI
+54 QSIVVT

-73 CVHRHATS
+73 CVRRHATS
-81 KMASA
+81 KMTSV

-101 LASIGAVAHLAIES
+101 LASISAVAHLAIES
-115 RAQQDEAG
+115 RAKEDEAG
-123 TRLVVEGGIEREIH
+123 TRLVVEGGIEREMH
-137 SMGRARGTT
+137 SIGRARGTT
-146 IVVKN
+146 ITVKN

-188 FELEHQD
+188 FELAHQD
-195 RQVLNYAPESRRERA
+195 RQVLNYAPATRRERA
-210 AKLLGMRPPY
+210 AELLGIPV
-220 GGRTAPAAELLDL
+220 AKLLDL

-245 LAGPEHCGRSKGK
+245 LAGPEHCDRSKGK

-271 LMASAVQ
+271 LMASAIQ

-287 GHHPVFMLWI
+287 GRHPVFMLWI

-329 SVRQTLRLPDVQSF
+329 SVRQSLRLPDVQSF
-343 VYAAAPMRPPSQTAL
+343 VYAPAPMLRPD
-358 SSDAGGEP
+358 SSTAGGEP
-366 VDSDRM
+366 IPV
-372 VGEKDVSGRVGEP
+372 RVGEP
-385 ASPVLQR
+385 ASPALQR
-392 LPTTT
+392 MPTS
-397 GEPGVAETHDA
+397 GEPGVSATRDA

-418 PVSAKVA
+418 PAAAKGA

-460 NYDLAMAQIDGVTGE
+460 NYDRAMAQIDGAAGE

-481 PIQLEMGAADFEVF
+481 PIQLEMGAADFEAF

-508 VRDFGTRTVLVEAVP
+508 VRDFGARTVLVEAVP
-523 AELDRF
+523 AELERF
-529 GEGDTF
+529 GEGDVF
-535 YQLLNDVRDGQHS
+535 YQLLNDVRDGQNS

-568 GRKLN
+568 GQKLN
-573 AEEMAHLI
+573 SEEMMHLI

-589 PHISPADKPIMARMK
+589 PHISPTDKPIMARMK

>member
-35 NSIDAGATK
+35 NSIDAGAAK

-54 QSIIVI
+54 QSIVVI
-60 DDGSGMNREDIAL
+60 DDGSGMHREDIAL
-73 CVHRHATS
+73 CVRRHATS
-81 KMASA
+81 KMASV

-123 TRLVVEGGIEREIH
+123 TRLVVEGGIEREMH

-164 SVDAEARHVAQT
+164 SVDVEARHVAQT

-195 RQVLNYAPESRRERA
+195 RLVLNYAPASRRERA
-210 AKLLGMRPPY
+210 AELLGI
-220 GGRTAPAAELLDL
+220 PAAELLDL

-271 LMASAVQ
+271 LMATAVQ

-287 GHHPVFMLWI
+287 RHHPVFMLWI
-297 DMDPKKIDVNVHPT
+297 DLDPKKIDVNVHPT
-311 KREIRL
+311 KREVRL

-329 SVRQTLRLPDVQSF
+329 SGRQSLRLPDVQSF
-343 VYAAAPMRPPSQTAL
+343 VYAAAPMRPDNTPRFSE
-358 SSDAGGEP
+358 SSSAAGGEP
-366 VDSDRM
+366 VSER
-372 VGEKDVSGRVGEP
+372 DVSGRVGEP

-392 LPTTT
+392 LSTTSD
-397 GEPGVAETHDA
+397 EPRAATHDG

-418 PVSAKVA
+418 PASAKVA
-425 VAEDAAMWQVHNQ
+425 VAEDAVMWQVHNQ
-438 YILVEVA
+438 YILVEVG

-460 NYDLAMAQIDGVTGE
+460 NYDRAMAQMAGEAGE

-481 PIQLEMGAADFEVF
+481 PIQLEMGAADFEIF

-501 IAKLGFV
+501 IAKLGFIM
-508 VRDFGTRTVLVEAVP
+508 RDFSARTVLVEAVP
-523 AELDRF
+523 TELDRF
-529 GEGDTF
+529 GEGDAF

-568 GRKLN
+568 GQKLN
-573 AEEMAHLI
+573 FEEMAHLI
-581 NELLKADS
+581 NELLKTDS
-589 PHISPADKPIMARMK
+589 PHISPTDKPIMARMK
-604 LSDMERLLRRF
+604 LSDMERLLRKF

>member
-1 MASTIRVLDESLIG
+1 MANTIRVLDESLIG

-54 QSIIVI
+54 QSIVVT

-73 CVHRHATS
+73 CVRRHATS
-81 KMASA
+81 KMASV

-123 TRLVVEGGIEREIH
+123 TRLVVEGGLERETH
-137 SMGRARGTT
+137 SIGRARGTT
-146 IVVKN
+146 IAVKN

-176 IIHLAAGYPALG
+176 IIHLAASYPALG
-188 FELEHQD
+188 FELERED
-195 RQVLNYAPESRRERA
+195 RQVLNYAPASRQER
-210 AKLLGMRPPY
+210 
-220 GGRTAPAAELLDL
+220 AAELLGIPVAELLNL

-271 LMASAVQ
+271 LMAAAVQ

-329 SVRQTLRLPDVQSF
+329 SVRQSLRLPDVQSF
-343 VYAAAPMRPPSQTAL
+343 VYAAAPTPRFSET
-358 SSDAGGEP
+358 SSAAGVDPIGE
-366 VDSDRM
+366 R
-372 VGEKDVSGRVGEP
+372 DVSVRVGEP

-392 LPTTT
+392 LPTS
-397 GEPGVAETHDA
+397 GESGIAATHDA

-418 PVSAKVA
+418 PTEAKVA

-460 NYDLAMAQIDGVTGE
+460 NYDRAMAQIAGVAGE

-481 PIQLEMGAADFEVF
+481 PIQLEMGAADFEIF

-508 VRDFGTRTVLVEAVP
+508 VRDFGVRTVLVEAVP

-529 GEGDTF
+529 GEGDVF
-535 YQLLNDVRDGQHS
+535 YQLLNDVRDGEHS

-554 ALVLAYARKASIKK
+554 ALVLAYAHKASIRK
-568 GRKLN
+568 GQKLN

-581 NELLKADS
+581 NELLKVDT
-589 PHISPADKPIMARMK
+589 PHISPADKPIMAKMK
-604 LSDMERLLRRF
+604 LSDMERLLRKL

>member
-35 NSIDAGATK
+35 NSIDAGAAK

-54 QSIIVI
+54 QSIVVI
-60 DDGSGMNREDIAL
+60 DDGSGMHREDIAL
-73 CVHRHATS
+73 CVRRHATS
-81 KMASA
+81 KMASV

-123 TRLVVEGGIEREIH
+123 TRLVVEGGIEREMH

-164 SVDAEARHVAQT
+164 SVDVEARHVAQT
-176 IIHLAAGYPALG
+176 IIHLAAGYPALS

-195 RQVLNYAPESRRERA
+195 RLVLNYAPASRRERA
-210 AKLLGMRPPY
+210 AELLGI
-220 GGRTAPAAELLDL
+220 PAAGLLDL

-271 LMASAVQ
+271 LMATAVQ
-278 RCFEGLLPE
+278 RYFEGLLPE
-287 GHHPVFMLWI
+287 SHYPVFMLWI
-297 DMDPKKIDVNVHPT
+297 DLDPKKIDVNVHPT

-317 ANEGQVIAAIEN
+317 ANEGQVITAIEN
-329 SVRQTLRLPDVQSF
+329 SVRQSLRLPDVQSF
-343 VYAAAPMRPPSQTAL
+343 VYAAAPMRPDNTPRFSE
-358 SSDAGGEP
+358 SSSAAGGEP
-366 VDSDRM
+366 V
-372 VGEKDVSGRVGEP
+372 GERDLSGRVGEP

-392 LPTTT
+392 LPTTSD
-397 GEPGVAETHDA
+397 EPGAATHDG

-418 PVSAKVA
+418 PASAKVA

-438 YILVEVA
+438 YILVEVG

-460 NYDLAMAQIDGVTGE
+460 NYDRAMAQMAGEAGE

-481 PIQLEMGAADFEVF
+481 PIQLEMGAADFEIF

-501 IAKLGFV
+501 IAKLGFIM
-508 VRDFGTRTVLVEAVP
+508 RDFSARTVLVEAVP
-523 AELDRF
+523 TELDRF
-529 GEGDTF
+529 GEGDAF

-568 GRKLN
+568 GQKLN
-573 AEEMAHLI
+573 SEEMAHLI
-581 NELLKADS
+581 NELLKTDS
-589 PHISPADKPIMARMK
+589 PHISPTDKPIMARMK
-604 LSDMERLLRRF
+604 LSDMERLLRKF

>member
-1 MASTIRVLDESLIG
+1 MASTIRVLDENLIG

-21 VVERPASVVKELVE
+21 VVERPAAVVKELVE
-35 NSIDAGATK
+35 NSIDAGAAK

-54 QSIIVI
+54 QSIVVI

-73 CVHRHATS
+73 CVRRHATS
-81 KMASA
+81 KMASV

-123 TRLVVEGGIEREIH
+123 TRLVVEGGIEREMH
-137 SMGRARGTT
+137 SIGRARGTT
-146 IVVKN
+146 IVVKS

-188 FELEHQD
+188 FELERED
-195 RQVLNYAPESRRERA
+195 RQVLNYAPASRRERA
-210 AKLLGMRPPY
+210 AELLGI
-220 GGRTAPAAELLDL
+220 PAAELLDL

-240 KIEGV
+240 KIAGV
-245 LAGPEHCGRSKGK
+245 LAAPEHCGRSKGK

-271 LMASAVQ
+271 LMGTAVQ

-287 GHHPVFMLWI
+287 GRHPVFMLWI

-317 ANEGQVIAAIEN
+317 ADEGQVIAALEN
-329 SVRQTLRLPDVQSF
+329 SVRQKLRLPDTQSF
-343 VYAAAPMRPPSQTAL
+343 VYDSSAA
-358 SSDAGGEP
+358 GVEP
-366 VDSDRM
+366 VS
-372 VGEKDVSGRVGEP
+372 VRVGEP

-392 LPTTT
+392 LPVP
-397 GEPGVAETHDA
+397 EAPGSAVHA
-408 DDQLALTFVA
+408 DDQLTMAMVA
-418 PVSAKVA
+418 PSAAKIALV
-425 VAEDAAMWQVHNQ
+425 EDAAMWQVHNQ

-445 DGLLFVDQQAAHERI
+445 DGLLFVDQQAAHQRI
-460 NYDLAMAQIDGVTGE
+460 NYDRAMAQMDGVAGE

-508 VRDFGTRTVLVEAVP
+508 VRDFGARTVLVEAVP

-529 GEGDTF
+529 GEGDVF

-554 ALVLAYARKASIKK
+554 ALVLAYVRKASIKK
-568 GRKLN
+568 GQKLN
-573 AEEMAHLI
+573 PEEMAHLI
-581 NELLKADS
+581 NELLKVDS
-589 PHISPADKPIMARMK
+589 PHISPTDKPIMARMK
-604 LSDMERLLRRF
+604 LSDMERLLRKL

>member
-54 QSIIVI
+54 QSIVVT

-73 CVHRHATS
+73 CVRRHATS
-81 KMASA
+81 KMASV
-86 ADLFCIQTLGFRGEA
+86 ADLFRIQTLGFRGEA
-101 LASIGAVAHLAIES
+101 LASIGAVAHLVIES
-115 RAQQDEAG
+115 RAKEDEVG
-123 TRLVVEGGIEREIH
+123 TRLVVEGGIERGMH
-137 SMGRARGTT
+137 SMGRAHGTT

-195 RQVLNYAPESRRERA
+195 RQVLNYAPASRRERA
-210 AKLLGMRPPY
+210 AELLGMRPPY
-220 GGRTAPAAELLDL
+220 GGRTAPVAELLDL
-233 AHEEEGL
+233 AYKEEGL

-245 LAGPEHCGRSKGK
+245 LAGPEHCGRSKSK

-271 LMASAVQ
+271 LIANAVQ

-317 ANEGQVIAAIEN
+317 ANEGQVLTALES
-329 SVRQTLRLPDVQSF
+329 SVRQSLRLPDTQSF
-343 VYAAAPMRPPSQTAL
+343 VYDSSAADTEPAFSLKR
-358 SSDAGGEP
+358 GEA
-366 VDSDRM
+366 V
-372 VGEKDVSGRVGEP
+372 RVGEP
-385 ASPVLQR
+385 TSPVMQR
-392 LPTTT
+392 LPMSAVP
-397 GEPGVAETHDA
+397 ESAEYA
-408 DDQLALTFVA
+408 DDQLTMALVA
-418 PVSAKVA
+418 PAAAKVA

-438 YILVEVA
+438 YILVEVS
-445 DGLLFVDQQAAHERI
+445 DGLLFIDQQAAHERV
-460 NYDLAMAQIDGVTGE
+460 NYDRAMAQMEGVAGE

-501 IAKLGFV
+501 IAKLGFA
-508 VRDFGTRTVLVEAVP
+508 VRDFGERTVLVEAVP

-529 GEGDTF
+529 GEGDVF
-535 YQLLNDVRDGQHS
+535 YQLLNDVCDGEHS
-548 GRSWRE
+548 GQSWRE

-568 GRKLN
+568 GQKLN
-573 AEEMAHLI
+573 TEAMTHLI
-581 NELLKADS
+581 NELLKVDA
-589 PHISPADKPIMARMK
+589 PHISPTSKPIIAKMK
-604 LSDMERLLRRF
+604 LSDMERLLRKL

>member
-1 MASTIRVLDESLIG
+1 MASTISVLDESLIG

-54 QSIIVI
+54 QAIVVT
-60 DDGSGMNREDIAL
+60 DDGAGMNREDIAL
-73 CVHRHATS
+73 CVRRHATS

-115 RAQQDEAG
+115 RAKGDEVG
-123 TRLVVEGGIEREIH
+123 TRLVVEGGIEREMH
-137 SMGRARGTT
+137 SMGRAHGTT

-195 RQVLNYAPESRRERA
+195 RQVLNYAPASRRARA
-210 AKLLGMRPPY
+210 AELLGIQ
-220 GGRTAPAAELLDL
+220 TAPAAELLDL
-233 AHEEEGL
+233 VHEEEGL

-258 QYLIVQGRPISSR
+258 QYLIVQGRPIYSR
-271 LMASAVQ
+271 LMATAVQ
-278 RCFEGLLPE
+278 RCFEGLLPD

-317 ANEGQVIAAIEN
+317 ANEGQVTAAIEN
-329 SVRQTLRLPDVQSF
+329 SVRQSLRLPDVQSF
-343 VYAAAPMRPPSQTAL
+343 VYAAGVDPVG
-358 SSDAGGEP
+358 SDH
-366 VDSDRM
+366 S

-392 LPTTT
+392 LPTS
-397 GEPGVAETHDA
+397 GEPEAAATHDA
-408 DDQLALTFVA
+408 DSKLALTFVA
-418 PVSAKVA
+418 PAAAKDA
-425 VAEDAAMWQVHNQ
+425 IAEDAAMWQVHNQ

-460 NYDLAMAQIDGVTGE
+460 NYDRAMAHKDGVAGE

-481 PIQLEMGAADFEVF
+481 PIQLEMGAEDFEVF

-501 IAKLGFV
+501 IAKLGFI
-508 VRDFGTRTVLVEAVP
+508 VRDFGVRTVLVEAVP
-523 AELDRF
+523 AELDGF
-529 GEGDTF
+529 GEGDVF
-535 YQLLNDVRDGQHS
+535 YQLLNDVRDSQLS

-554 ALVLAYARKASIKK
+554 AVVLAYARKASIKK
-568 GRKLN
+568 GQKLST
-573 AEEMAHLI
+573 EEMAHLI
-581 NELLKADS
+581 SELLKADS
-589 PHISPADKPIMARMK
+589 PHISPTDKPIMTRMK
-604 LSDMERLLRRF
+604 LSDMERLLRKF

>member
-35 NSIDAGATK
+35 NSIDAGAAK

-54 QSIIVI
+54 QLIVVT

-73 CVHRHATS
+73 CVRRHATS
-81 KMASA
+81 KMTSV
-86 ADLFCIQTLGFRGEA
+86 ADLFRIQTLGFRGEA

-115 RAQQDEAG
+115 RTQQDEAG

-146 IVVKN
+146 IAVRN

-164 SVDAEARHVAQT
+164 SVDVEARHVAQT

-188 FELEHQD
+188 FELERDD
-195 RQVLNYAPESRRERA
+195 RQILSYAPASRRERA
-210 AKLLGMRPPY
+210 AELLGI
-220 GGRTAPAAELLDL
+220 PAAELLAL

-245 LAGPEHCGRSKGK
+245 LADPEHCGRSKGK
-258 QYLIVQGRPISSR
+258 QYLIVQGRPIASR
-271 LMASAVQ
+271 PLANAVQ
-278 RCFEGLLPE
+278 HCFEGLLPE
-287 GHHPVFMLWI
+287 GHHPIFMLWI

-317 ANEGQVIAAIEN
+317 ANERQVISAIEKC
-329 SVRQTLRLPDVQSF
+329 VRQQLRLPDVQSF
-343 VYAAAPMRPPSQTAL
+343 VYAASPS
-358 SSDAGGEP
+358 DP
-366 VDSDRM
+366 VS
-372 VGEKDVSGRVGEP
+372 VHVGEP
-385 ASPVLQR
+385 ASPVLHS
-392 LPTTT
+392 LPMS
-397 GEPGVAETHDA
+397 GESGESKVAHA
-408 DDQLALTFVA
+408 DDQLALTLVA
-418 PVSAKVA
+418 PAAAKVSLT
-425 VAEDAAMWQVHNQ
+425 EDAALWQVHNQ

-460 NYDLAMAQIDGVTGE
+460 NYDRAMAQIDGVAGE

-481 PIQLEMGAADFEVF
+481 PMQLEMGAADFEVF

-508 VRDFGTRTVLVEAVP
+508 VRDFGARTVLVEAVP

-529 GEGDTF
+529 GEGDAF

-554 ALVLAYARKASIKK
+554 TLVLAYVRKAGIKK
-568 GRKLN
+568 GQKLN

-581 NELLKADS
+581 DELLKVDL
-589 PHISPADKPIMARMK
+589 PHISPTDKPIMARVK
-604 LSDMERLLRRF
+604 LSDMERLLRKF

>member
-35 NSIDAGATK
+35 NSIDSGAAK

-54 QSIIVI
+54 QSIVVT

-73 CVHRHATS
+73 CVRRHATS
-81 KMASA
+81 KMASV

-115 RAQQDEAG
+115 RAREDEAG
-123 TRLVVEGGIEREIH
+123 TRLVVEGGIEREMH
-137 SMGRARGTT
+137 SIGRARGTA
-146 IVVKN
+146 IVVNN

-164 SVDAEARHVAQT
+164 SVDTEARHVAQT

-195 RQVLNYAPESRRERA
+195 RQVLNYAPASRRERA
-210 AKLLGMRPPY
+210 AELLGVPV
-220 GGRTAPAAELLDL
+220 AKLLDL

-271 LMASAVQ
+271 LMASAIQ

-329 SVRQTLRLPDVQSF
+329 SVRQSLRLPDVQSF
-343 VYAAAPMRPPSQTAL
+343 VYAAAPMLRPDSTPRFSGD
-358 SSDAGGEP
+358 SSTAGGEP
-366 VDSDRM
+366 IPV
-372 VGEKDVSGRVGEP
+372 RVGEP

-392 LPTTT
+392 MPAS
-397 GEPGVAETHDA
+397 GEPGVAATRDA

-418 PVSAKVA
+418 PAVKLA
-425 VAEDAAMWQVHNQ
+425 VAENAAMWQVHNQ

-460 NYDLAMAQIDGVTGE
+460 NYDRAMEQIDGVAGE

-481 PIQLEMGAADFEVF
+481 PIQLEMGAADFETL

-508 VRDFGTRTVLVEAVP
+508 VRDFGARTVLVEAVP

-529 GEGDTF
+529 GDGDVF
-535 YQLLNDVRDGQHS
+535 YQLLNDVRDAQNS
-548 GRSWRE
+548 GRPWRE

-568 GRKLN
+568 GQKLN
-573 AEEMAHLI
+573 SEEMIHLI

-589 PHISPADKPIMARMK
+589 PHISPTDKPIMARMK

>member
-21 VVERPASVVKELVE
+21 VVERPAAVVKELVE
-35 NSIDAGATK
+35 NSIDAGAAK

-54 QSIIVI
+54 QSIVVI

-73 CVHRHATS
+73 CVRRHATS
-81 KMASA
+81 KMASV

-123 TRLVVEGGIEREIH
+123 TRLVVEGGIEREMH
-137 SMGRARGTT
+137 SIGRARGTT
-146 IVVKN
+146 IVVKS

-188 FELEHQD
+188 FELERED
-195 RQVLNYAPESRRERA
+195 RQVLNYAPASRRERA
-210 AKLLGMRPPY
+210 AELLGI
-220 GGRTAPAAELLDL
+220 PAAELLDL

-240 KIEGV
+240 KIAGV

-271 LMASAVQ
+271 LMGTAVQ

-287 GHHPVFMLWI
+287 GRHPVFMLWI

-329 SVRQTLRLPDVQSF
+329 SVRQKLRLPDTQSF
-343 VYAAAPMRPPSQTAL
+343 VYDSSAASVAPV
-358 SSDAGGEP
+358 P
-366 VDSDRM
+366 V
-372 VGEKDVSGRVGEP
+372 RVGEP
-385 ASPVLQR
+385 TSPALHS
-392 LPTTT
+392 LPTPS
-397 GEPGVAETHDA
+397 EPEVTATHDA

-418 PVSAKVA
+418 SAEAKVA
-425 VAEDAAMWQVHNQ
+425 LAEDAAMWQVHNQ

-460 NYDLAMAQIDGVTGE
+460 NYDRAMAQMAGVAGSSPHLGE
-475 SQQLLF
+475 TSQQLLF
-481 PIQLEMGAADFEVF
+481 PIQLEMGAADFAIF

-508 VRDFGTRTVLVEAVP
+508 VRDFGARTVLVEAVP

-529 GEGDTF
+529 GEGDVF

-554 ALVLAYARKASIKK
+554 ALVLAYVRKASIKK
-568 GRKLN
+568 GQKLN
-573 AEEMAHLI
+573 PEEMAHLI
-581 NELLKADS
+581 NELLKVDS
-589 PHISPADKPIMARMK
+589 PHISPTDKPIMARMK
-604 LSDMERLLRRF
+604 LSDMERLLRKL